1 MKLVFFGSSENSAE
15 VLKFII
21 SKKYNIDIVVTRKR
35 KPQGRGLKLISNLV
49 EDVANENE
57 IKFLETD
64 DLNDPNFIN
73 ELRTLKPDIFIV
85 VSFGK
90 FLSQKILDIPLKG
103 VINIHPSLLPL
114 YRGPS
119 PISAVILD
127 GAKQTGVTIML
138 LNQGMD
144 TGPILIQSDPV
155 LLFGNE
161 TTSELSKDLFLKG
174 SELLVD
180 ILDKYYQGKINLI
193 EQDNNFATYTN
204 LIKATEG
211 EINWQKSADY
221 IFKRYRAFDK
231 WPGIFTFWKRKRIKL
246 IQLEI
251 FNNNFQKIKPGKIT
265 LYDKNLLIGTGSC
278 PLRIIS
284 LQLEGKKI
292 SKSLDFIKGYK
303 EILNETLPS

>member
-35 KPQGRGLKLISNLV
+35 KPQGRGLKFISNLV
-49 EDVANENE
+49 EDVANANE
-57 IKFLETD
+57 IKILETD

-73 ELRTLKPDIFIV
+73 ELKALKPDIFIV

-211 EINWQKSADY
+211 EINWQKNADY

-231 WPGIFTFWKRKRIKL
+231 WPGIFTFWKGKRIKL

-265 LYDKNLLIGTGSC
+265 LYDKNLLIGTGSY
-278 PLRIIS
+278 PLKIIS
-284 LQLEGKKI
+284 LQLEGRKI
-292 SKSLDFIKGYK
+292 SKSLEFVKGYK
-303 EILNETLPS
+303 QILNETLPS

>member
-21 SKKYNIDIVVTRKR
+21 SKKYNINIVVTRKR

-119 PISAVILD
+119 PISAVIFD

-161 TTSELSKDLFLKG
+161 TNSELSKDLFLKG

-193 EQDNNFATYTN
+193 EQDNNFATYNN

-251 FNNNFQKIKPGKIT
+251 FTNNFQKSKPGKIT

>member
-21 SKKYNIDIVVTRKR
+21 SKKYNINIVVTRKR

-49 EDVANENE
+49 ENVANENE

-292 SKSLDFIKGYK
+292 SKSLDLVKGYK

>member
-21 SKKYNIDIVVTRKR
+21 SKKYNINIVVTRKR

-161 TTSELSKDLFLKG
+161 TNSELSKDLFLKG

>member
-21 SKKYNIDIVVTRKR
+21 SKKYSIDIVVTRKR

-292 SKSLDFIKGYK
+292 SKSLDFVKGYK

>member
-292 SKSLDFIKGYK
+292 SKSLDFVKGYK

>member
-21 SKKYNIDIVVTRKR
+21 SKKYNINIVVTRKR

-161 TTSELSKDLFLKG
+161 TTSEL
-174 SELLVD
+174 
-180 ILDKYYQGKINLI
+180 
-193 EQDNNFATYTN
+193 
-204 LIKATEG
+204 
-211 EINWQKSADY
+211 
-221 IFKRYRAFDK
+221 
-231 WPGIFTFWKRKRIKL
+231 
-246 IQLEI
+246 
-251 FNNNFQKIKPGKIT
+251 
-265 LYDKNLLIGTGSC
+265 
-278 PLRIIS
+278 
-284 LQLEGKKI
+284 
-292 SKSLDFIKGYK
+292 
-303 EILNETLPS
+303 

>member
-21 SKKYNIDIVVTRKR
+21 SKKYNIEIIVTRKR
-35 KPQGRGLKLISNLV
+35 KPKGRGLKLISNPL
-49 EDVANENE
+49 EDVANQNK
-57 IKFLETD
+57 IKLLETD
-64 DLNDPNFIN
+64 DLNDPNVIN
-73 ELRTLKPDIFIV
+73 ELKSLKPDIFLI

-90 FLSQKILDIPLKG
+90 LLSQKILDIPLRG

-119 PISAVILD
+119 PISSVILD
-127 GAKQTGVTIML
+127 GVKQTGVTIML
-138 LNQGMD
+138 LDKGID

-155 LLFGNE
+155 MLFGNE

-174 SELLVD
+174 SELLVE
-180 ILDKYYQGKINLI
+180 ILDKYYQGKVNFT
-193 EQDNNFATYTN
+193 EQDHKFATYTN
-204 LIKATEG
+204 LIKANEG
-211 EINWQKSADY
+211 EINWQENADY

-231 WPGIFTFWKRKRIKL
+231 WPGIFTFWKGKRIKL
-246 IQLEI
+246 IELEI
-251 FNNNFQKIKPGKIT
+251 FKNNFQKIKPGNII

-278 PLRIIS
+278 PLRIFS

-292 SKSLDFIKGYK
+292 SKSFDFVRGYK
-303 EILNETLPS
+303 EILNQTLPS

>member
-21 SKKYNIDIVVTRKR
+21 SKKYNINIVVTRKR

>member
-21 SKKYNIDIVVTRKR
+21 SKKYNINIVVTRKR

-193 EQDNNFATYTN
+193 AQDNNFATYTN

-284 LQLEGKKI
+284 LQLECKKI